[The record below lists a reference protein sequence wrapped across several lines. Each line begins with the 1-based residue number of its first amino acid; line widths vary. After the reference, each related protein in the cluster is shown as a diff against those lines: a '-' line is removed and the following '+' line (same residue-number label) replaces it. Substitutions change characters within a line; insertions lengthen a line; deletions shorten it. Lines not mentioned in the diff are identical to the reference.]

1 VGLEMSGVPVVFT
14 SMLDNMNNGGKI
26 TILDILDKAMASLS
40 QSDLDLSP
48 IITHQYDIDD
58 FQRGFDVMGSGQSD
72 KVILNWE

>member
-1 VGLEMSGVPVVFT
+1 
-14 SMLDNMNNGGKI
+14 
-26 TILDILDKAMASLS
+26 MASLI
-40 QSDLDLSP
+40 QLGLDLSP